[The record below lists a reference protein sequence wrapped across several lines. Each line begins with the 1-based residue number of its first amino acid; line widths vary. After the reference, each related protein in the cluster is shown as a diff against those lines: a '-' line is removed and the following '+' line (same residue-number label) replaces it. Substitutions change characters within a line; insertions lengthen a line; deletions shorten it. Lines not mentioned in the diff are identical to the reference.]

1 MGCTK
6 SMNTRQYNPK
16 QLKTDE
22 GEDAHLLLLLQQQ
35 QNERELQHRR
45 RFQPGDL
52 VFINGNEI
60 DSIEDDEEY
69 FVVLAD
75 NRQRGRVQR
84 RPGRGGGKGRSG
96 GKGKGGGSKE
106 SYSSR
111 SQSQRGAA
119 VPLDDDFGR
128 SGGKGK
134 GGGSKESYSSRSRSQ
149 RGAAVPLDDDFFPR
163 NADWVNA
170 ARSKDMIADG
180 GGSVGGFIANGI
192 GSGVILARPFR
203 GTGIG
208 RIDRRPPRPARGG
221 GNQFP
226 EGFRPNM
233 IRGPAGT
240 PFPSLAPTSPG
251 PGVPTSPGSGAPTSA
266 GLTLAPTSSGVTAAP
281 TVPGAT
287 VAPTNLATN
296 DFIIE
301 STFALTY
308 FSDQP
313 TDVDRDLTAEEY
325 AELATLMDEFY
336 TEAFRTDPAFSD
348 DFISFMTEFTSMMYT
363 MGAYVGRLIS
373 ADFSLSS

>member
-1 MGCTK
+1 MLLLFAGRMGCTK

-16 QLKTDE
+16 QLQTDE

-84 RPGRGGGKGRSG
+84 RPGRGGGK
-96 GKGKGGGSKE
+96 
-106 SYSSR
+106 
-111 SQSQRGAA
+111 
-119 VPLDDDFGR
+119 GR